1 MFWQIP
7 FKFEQQSRKG
17 SEIRGK
23 NSRHA
28 REIRENREFHRREAS
43 CRPASRGVVNHWWPY
58 LKRPH
63 TTHGHGFEHVRDRLV
78 DDRAFFALNVDSPLY
93 LRRKSCYRTSAP
105 ASFMITSDTLVPWR
119 WKNAHE
125 NWSRRAFPIKFCRS
139 SLTAFSPLSPPLT
152 SLQNISLFSDPI
164 ISISLMVLSLE
175 FQHGLKLWS
184 LTRKFQISSSRV
196 PDTLNSESMRNRTRR
211 KGWEILSQDR
221 SQFKS
226 VESVAAKFGLKL
238 WSLTRKFHLHASLI
252 LSIPNRWEIEGVRD
266 IFARSVAIQ
275 ICRERGE
282 SEKERHVSA
291 RKTSTY
297 YTRWTGE
304 IEAPL
309 ERESLVHIEAYI
321 PARLECHFNYSEND
335 SRVPLHVRR

>member
-43 CRPASRGVVNHWWPY
+43 CRPASRGVNHWWPY

-152 SLQNISLFSDPI
+152 SLQNISLFNPI

-175 FQHGLKLWS
+175 FQHGLKL
-184 LTRKFQISSSRV
+184 V
-196 PDTLNSESMRNRTRR
+196 
-211 KGWEILSQDR
+211 
-221 SQFKS
+221 
-226 VESVAAKFGLKL
+226 
-238 WSLTRKFHLHASLI
+238 
-252 LSIPNRWEIEGVRD
+252 
-266 IFARSVAIQ
+266 
-275 ICRERGE
+275 
-282 SEKERHVSA
+282 
-291 RKTSTY
+291 
-297 YTRWTGE
+297 
-304 IEAPL
+304 
-309 ERESLVHIEAYI
+309 
-321 PARLECHFNYSEND
+321 
-335 SRVPLHVRR
+335 